1 MAFTLENIVCDVQ
14 GLLNGS
20 ASMARGCEDYA
31 VCVSGVRLSYETFSA
46 LRERVRFVGVTENF
60 KEILR
65 FYHPVF
71 HCFSSLTLC
80 FPRHLSGRLT
90 LA

>member
-1 MAFTLENIVCDVQ
+1 
-14 GLLNGS
+14 
-20 ASMARGCEDYA
+20 MARGCEDYA

-65 FYHPVF
+65 FYHVKTTKFLRVF
-71 HCFSSLTLC
+71 VRRFGLRMTVRC
-80 FPRHLSGRLT
+80 
-90 LA
+90 